1 MFRLSPV
8 LKPCG
13 LGGVS
18 DEDFRSFLLCLNLI
32 ERGVG
37 ALAAASSATM
47 WRKEELR
54 DAERLGLGL
63 DQVVLEAR
71 TIPNFQLHASLDSHF
86 LKLVCLGFL
95 ATK

>member
-1 MFRLSPV
+1 MFHLSPV

-13 LGGVS
+13 LGVVS
-18 DEDFRSFLLCLNLI
+18 NEDFKSFLLYLNLI
-32 ERGVG
+32 ECGVG
-37 ALAAASSATM
+37 ALAAASNATM
-47 WRKEELR
+47 WRKEELI

-63 DQVVLEAR
+63 DQVILEAR
-71 TIPNFQLHASLDSHF
+71 TIPNFQLHESLDSHF

>member
-1 MFRLSPV
+1 MFHLSPV

-18 DEDFRSFLLCLNLI
+18 NEDFKSFLLCLNLI
-32 ERGVG
+32 ECGVG
-37 ALAAASSATM
+37 ALAAASNATM
-47 WRKEELR
+47 WRKEELT

-63 DQVVLEAR
+63 DQVILEAR
-71 TIPNFQLHASLDSHF
+71 TIPNFQLHESLDSDF